1 MAQIQH
7 TPAPSYLEEAI
18 TGLFC
23 LVDDTYAPLNSR
35 GDCYGALKK
44 LSDSELLAL
53 FHQLRGVKTSQH
65 SSRVEACASSGWPVL
80 HCSAGYL
87 RRRM

>member
-7 TPAPSYLEEAI
+7 TPAPPYLGEAI

-23 LVDDTYAPLNSR
+23 QVDGAYAPLDSR

-44 LSDSELLAL
+44 LLDSALGLGGLGPLSTNAGRENLATL
-53 FHQLRGVKTSQH
+53 I
-65 SSRVEACASSGWPVL
+65 
-80 HCSAGYL
+80 
-87 RRRM
+87 

>member
-7 TPAPSYLEEAI
+7 TPAPPYLGEAI

-23 LVDDTYAPLNSR
+23 QVDGAYAPLDSC

-44 LSDSELLAL
+44 LLDSEVLAL
-53 FHQLRGVKTSQH
+53 FRQMRDVTTSQR
-65 SSRVEACASSGWPVL
+65 SSRVEAWVSSGWLVL
-80 HCSAGYL
+80 HRSGGYL
-87 RRRM
+87 RRM